1 MGRQSSLREGSSDG
15 GSLDSRW
22 GGDDVGGRIGQ
33 EARGREG
40 GSVELEEGR
49 RQGRE

>member
-40 GSVELEEGR
+40 ARLSSRRDADEG
-49 RQGRE
+49 